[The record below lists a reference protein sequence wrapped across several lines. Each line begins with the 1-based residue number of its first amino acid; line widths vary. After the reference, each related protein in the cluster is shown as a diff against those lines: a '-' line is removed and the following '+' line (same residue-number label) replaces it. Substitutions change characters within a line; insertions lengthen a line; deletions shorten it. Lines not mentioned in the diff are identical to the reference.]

1 MHSLICLGLTNEFRN
16 LPEQEKKQNMNVKKI
31 LILSVISLLVA
42 FSSCNT
48 LRKNNNYHWKKD
60 EDYSLIYG
68 KLRRGER
75 ALLKINVIEFDKILS
90 KNNLSVRI
98 NGIST
103 SERVEPLYY
112 LDADKKYNIFI
123 WGGTAA
129 KSVYIR
135 NIKVK
140 ERDSIVLTVH
150 LKDTLWIE

>member
-1 MHSLICLGLTNEFRN
+1 
-16 LPEQEKKQNMNVKKI
+16 MNVKKI
-31 LILSVISLLVA
+31 LTLFVISLLVA

-48 LRKNNNYHWKKD
+48 FKRPLKPHEKIGKKGD
-60 EDYSLIYG
+60 DYTIIYG

-112 LDADKKYNIFI
+112 LDADKKYNIYI

>member
-1 MHSLICLGLTNEFRN
+1 MN
-16 LPEQEKKQNMNVKKI
+16 LETYQNKKKMQDMNVKKI
-31 LILSVISLLVA
+31 VILSVISLLVA

-48 LRKNNNYHWKKD
+48 LRKNNNYHWKIGKKD

>member
-1 MHSLICLGLTNEFRN
+1 
-16 LPEQEKKQNMNVKKI
+16 
-31 LILSVISLLVA
+31 
-42 FSSCNT
+42 
-48 LRKNNNYHWKKD
+48 
-60 EDYSLIYG
+60 
-68 KLRRGER
+68 
-75 ALLKINVIEFDKILS
+75 LLKINVIEFDIILS

-135 NIKVK
+135 NIKVR
-140 ERDSIVLTVH
+140 ESDSIVLTVH

>member
-1 MHSLICLGLTNEFRN
+1 M
-16 LPEQEKKQNMNVKKI
+16 
-31 LILSVISLLVA
+31 
-42 FSSCNT
+42 
-48 LRKNNNYHWKKD
+48 
-60 EDYSLIYG
+60 
-68 KLRRGER
+68 
-75 ALLKINVIEFDKILS
+75 LKINVIEFDIILS
-90 KNNLSVRI
+90 KNNLLVRI

-123 WGGTAA
+123 WGGTGA

-135 NIKVK
+135 NIKVR